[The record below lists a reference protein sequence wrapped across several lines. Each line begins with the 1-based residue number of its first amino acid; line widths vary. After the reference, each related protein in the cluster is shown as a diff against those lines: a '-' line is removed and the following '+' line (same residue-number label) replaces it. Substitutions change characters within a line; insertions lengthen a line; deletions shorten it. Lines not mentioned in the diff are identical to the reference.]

1 MKDQVKGA
9 VFDMDGLLLDTEYLT
24 YRLCK
29 AAAAEMGFTLSLDLF
44 KQTVGLRSSDT
55 KKILEA
61 AFGTAFCYEDLRA
74 RNLSMFWSYIE
85 KNGVPVKEGVFTLL
99 SLLKEEGILC
109 AVATSTSRQ
118 TASKL
123 LRLCGLAEYMD
134 AFVYGDMVENGKPAP
149 DIFLKACSL
158 LAIAPAA
165 CVGFEDS
172 YNGMRAVYRAGM
184 APVMIP
190 DLLPPTPEMQKLT
203 YAIYTN
209 LEQAT
214 ELFKKEK

>member
-55 KKILEA
+55 K
-61 AFGTAFCYEDLRA
+61 TAFCYEDLRA

-172 YNGMRAVYRAGM
+172 YNGIRAVYRAGM

>member
-99 SLLKEEGILC
+99 SLLKEKGILC

-172 YNGMRAVYRAGM
+172 YNGIRAVYRAGM

>member
-1 MKDQVKGA
+1 MKNQMKGA

-55 KKILEA
+55 KKIYEA
-61 AFGTAFCYEDLRA
+61 AFGAAFCYEDLRA
-74 RNLSMFWSYIE
+74 RNLSMFWAYIE
-85 KNGVPVKEGVFTLL
+85 KNGVPVKKGAFALL
-99 SLLKEEGILC
+99 SLLRKKGIAC

-123 LRLCGLAEYMD
+123 LALCGIAKYMD
-134 AFVYGDMVENGKPAP
+134 AFVYGDMVQNGKPAP

-158 LAIAPAA
+158 LGLSPAA
-165 CVGFEDS
+165 CAGFEDS
-172 YNGMRAVYRAGM
+172 YNGIRAVYRAGM

-190 DLLPPTPEMQKLT
+190 DMLPPTPEMQKLT
-203 YAIYTN
+203 YAIYKS
-209 LEQAT
+209 LEQAM
-214 ELFKKEK
+214 ELFEK

>member
-85 KNGVPVKEGVFTLL
+85 KNGVFTLL

-172 YNGMRAVYRAGM
+172 YNGIRAVYRAGM